1 MTGREGYLIEG
12 ELRAEPDPNLSSN
25 ENAPA
30 LFAAGGFRSQA
41 TTSKSTTQADSAD
54 VTTSIATAKAALP
67 THGKP
72 RLEASPA
79 ALVVL

>member
-1 MTGREGYLIEG
+1 MIEG
-12 ELRAEPDPNLSSN
+12 ALRTEPDPNLSSN

-30 LFAAGGFRSQA
+30 LFVACGFRSQA
-41 TTSKSTTQADSAD
+41 TTSKSTTQAASAHD
-54 VTTSIATAKAALP
+54 TTSMATAKAALP

-72 RLEASPA
+72 RLEASPD